1 MFSSLSKKS
10 VGALAL
16 FWSGSALAAGQCFA
30 PSDPVRLTPDQQRAV
45 VLNIRDNPDVF
56 QSDFSLMRTL
66 KNILGTVPG
75 GDPATVTDDAAKDLL
90 NSLLAGF
97 GETSLRNDDG
107 DISFTLVP
115 RDGEK
120 SLTADDLLGQ
130 TSPNRMVPVAL
141 FNRLDLTPADHSH
154 CGEYRIVYVKSGPKD
169 GSGRVIFDKRMTL
182 IFEAVLPNPDLS
194 GDRKQCEAVWRLW
207 SGFSLSGQNQAQIGQ
222 TLAKFYYE
230 GGALDTQMSFTPV
243 VSFSHY
249 GIAGGQ
255 VRANAFVHTSAN
267 DNGLNWHLRQWRVS
281 FDEANPTKPPSFQLE
296 PVSETPF
303 RGYFSGDATSAPGS
317 DPNRFRA
324 LSGLFQSI
332 FVQTNVPELVAVDS
346 LAAIP
351 IGPQT
356 TVADLIDKVGVD
368 IDDKFYAVESDS
380 GPFGGPALDDPAVAI
395 GANPTLGD
403 SIDGSL
409 HNLKVDAACGLNRS
423 HVLNRTAAMTCGG
436 CHQFANGKE
445 IAPGVRWPLSL
456 NFVHIDENGA
466 MSNLLLDRFLPFRF
480 KLMSN
485 LPPAPPLPAPAPL
498 PPAPAAQTSALR
510 QQLRSQ
516 LQAFRPTKDAVQ
528 LVQSLSNAIRKS
540 DKSQPGAFVRQRKPD

>member
-90 NSLLAGF
+90 SSLLAGF

-141 FNRLDLTPADHSH
+141 FNRLDLTPPII
-154 CGEYRIVYVKSGPKD
+154 RIVANTASSMSKAGPRTAAAKSSRQAHDADLRG
-169 GSGRVIFDKRMTL
+169 GT
-182 IFEAVLPNPDLS
+182 ANPDLS

-267 DNGLNWHLRQWRVS
+267 DNGLNWHLRQWRVR
-281 FDEANPTKPPSFQLE
+281 L
-296 PVSETPF
+296 
-303 RGYFSGDATSAPGS
+303 
-317 DPNRFRA
+317 
-324 LSGLFQSI
+324 
-332 FVQTNVPELVAVDS
+332 
-346 LAAIP
+346 
-351 IGPQT
+351 
-356 TVADLIDKVGVD
+356 
-368 IDDKFYAVESDS
+368 
-380 GPFGGPALDDPAVAI
+380 
-395 GANPTLGD
+395 
-403 SIDGSL
+403 
-409 HNLKVDAACGLNRS
+409 
-423 HVLNRTAAMTCGG
+423 
-436 CHQFANGKE
+436 
-445 IAPGVRWPLSL
+445 
-456 NFVHIDENGA
+456 
-466 MSNLLLDRFLPFRF
+466 
-480 KLMSN
+480 
-485 LPPAPPLPAPAPL
+485 
-498 PPAPAAQTSALR
+498 
-510 QQLRSQ
+510 
-516 LQAFRPTKDAVQ
+516 
-528 LVQSLSNAIRKS
+528 
-540 DKSQPGAFVRQRKPD
+540 